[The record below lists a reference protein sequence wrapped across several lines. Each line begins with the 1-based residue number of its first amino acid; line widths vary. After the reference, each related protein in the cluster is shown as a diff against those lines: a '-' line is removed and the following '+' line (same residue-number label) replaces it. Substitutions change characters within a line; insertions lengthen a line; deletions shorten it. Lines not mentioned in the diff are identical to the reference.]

1 MHFLYYYLLLNS
13 LYMSFRAILP
23 IWEAATIISAIVN
36 DKLDIYY
43 GEAEHKYSIFVF
55 LESVDHTDC

>member
-1 MHFLYYYLLLNS
+1 
-13 LYMSFRAILP
+13 MSFRAILP
-23 IWEAATIISAIVN
+23 IREAATIISAIVS
-36 DKLDIYY
+36 DKPDIYY